1 MHTAGSPAQ
10 VSEQMQQ
17 ASNDVKGSELGWACG
32 CLRHMDL
39 KHGHTFTL
47 AASYSATCG
56 VAAGLSIIIWDRS
69 CERDLTHVFSRF
81 HNFFDILEV

>member
-1 MHTAGSPAQ
+1 MHTAGSSAQ

-39 KHGHTFTL
+39 KHGLTFTL

-56 VAAGLSIIIWDRS
+56 VAAGLSITVWDRFR
-69 CERDLTHVFSRF
+69 ERDLMHVFSRF
-81 HNFFDILEV
+81 QFF